1 MLKLLDYAKLQ
12 NSILKCDQCKLPFDE
27 YCQPKFLPCFKTIC
41 TKCEMTIHKETIN
54 KQFKCGVCEKYHFIP
69 DDGFALNEKIYELIS
84 AECIEISRGENYEQ
98 FKQNLNK
105 VESIVKLLWRNYE
118 NGIDIIKEHCNEQ
131 IRLIQLSTENKLH
144 ISNENK
150 IEQIY
155 KSSDN
160 LIEFVEYYERQ
171 CIKSYLNKYQSL
183 NKDINKMIKE
193 ANTFINEKQAYLK
206 QYQIDDEE
214 IKAFNKKS
222 EDLQADL
229 NKNLIKLKILTFDL
243 KIIKFL
249 PNTNKLN
256 KFELGHFDVK
266 YLREP
271 SVFNFFVFLLLFDRR
286 YI

>member
-1 MLKLLDYAKLQ
+1 
-12 NSILKCDQCKLPFDE
+12 
-27 YCQPKFLPCFKTIC
+27 
-41 TKCEMTIHKETIN
+41 MTIHKEAIN

-69 DDGFALNEKIYELIS
+69 EAGFVIDETKYALIS

-98 FKQNLNK
+98 LKQNLNK

-144 ISNENK
+144 IFNENK

-160 LIEFVEYYERQ
+160 LIEFVEYDERQ
-171 CIKSYLNKYQSL
+171 CIESYLNKYQSL
-183 NKDINKMIKE
+183 KENINKMIKE
-193 ANTFINEKQAYLK
+193 ANTFINEKQAYLQ

-222 EDLQADL
+222 EDLQTDL
-229 NKNLIKLKILTFDL
+229 NENLRKLKCLTFDH

-249 PNTNKLN
+249 PNTKKLN
-256 KFELGHFDVK
+256 KCELGYFDVK
-266 YLREP
+266 YFREP

-286 YI
+286 